1 MSFLRDML
9 ARGISIKWSWKFGG
23 PDKPKEKEKMK
34 NRAKD
39 KKGEV
44 ILLAAIIVGVSMLVA
59 AFVNTYKPVCHIRV
73 ENQPPAAET
82 QLAKADTRTQDD
94 QARRPQ

>member
-1 MSFLRDML
+1 MSFLGDVL
-9 ARGISIKWSWKFGG
+9 KRGIGIKWSWKFGG
-23 PDKPKEKEKMK
+23 SDKPKEKEKMK

-39 KKGEV
+39 EKGEV

-59 AFVNTYKPVCHIRV
+59 AFVNTYRPVCYIRA
-73 ENQPPAAET
+73 ENQLTNQAV
-82 QLAKADTRTQDD
+82 ADARPQDD